1 MGRQTA
7 LSGFVIS
14 RGKELKTVVYVDGY
28 NLYYGLLRGTSYKWL
43 DLYSLFQNHVLDQS
57 AQVLEVRYYT
67 APVLKEFSDDPDSQ
81 QRQRLYLQALR
92 KCPPNKVKIIE
103 GKILKS
109 HPILRLYEPLPE
121 APHLNKVR
129 VIDFQEKQTD
139 VNLAVDLVVG
149 AGMNIFEQ
157 AVLCSNDSD
166 LKAALVAVKQY
177 YPQIRLGLVAPISK
191 PDERYISKDLAQYVH
206 WKKILSPIH
215 LQHAQLPQKIPQT
228 SICKPRKWDTN

>member
-1 MGRQTA
+1 LGRQTA

-43 DLYSLFQNHVLDQS
+43 DLYSLFQNQVLDNS

-67 APVLKEFSDDPDSQ
+67 APVLKEFSDDPDSP
-81 QRQRLYLQALR
+81 QRQRIYLQALR

-109 HPILRLYEPLPE
+109 HPTLRLYEPIPE
-121 APHLNKVR
+121 APDRTQVKVLH
-129 VIDFQEKQTD
+129 FQEKQTD
-139 VNLAVDLVVG
+139 VNIAVDLVVG
-149 AGMNIFEQ
+149 AGMNTFEQ

-166 LKAALVAVKQY
+166 LKAALAAVKQY
-177 YPQIRLGLVAPISK
+177 HPHIRLGLVVPISK
-191 PDERYISKDLAQYVH
+191 PDERYISKDLAQQVH

-215 LQHAQLPQKIPQT
+215 LQHAQLPQQIPKT
-228 SICKPRKWDTN
+228 SICKPRQWDTN